1 MGDDVEVISI
11 LRKNFGFSELSLE
24 KLRKFHKY
32 LLDYNK
38 KYNLISK
45 NTEKKIWFRHIL
57 DSAQII
63 KFLDS
68 SKSLII
74 SDFGSGGGFPGL
86 IIAIYGEKLRFHVKL
101 YEKSPVKRI
110 FLSDMIKKLGLNNV
124 KVADDVYNQ
133 SEKIK
138 SEIIVCRAFKKLGE
152 IIKISREIIKKPHK
166 LIILKGK
173 NAQLEINNVSLAQ
186 NYSYKLENSITDNDS
201 KIIIV
206 EVGKNG

>member
-1 MGDDVEVISI
+1 M
-11 LRKNFGFSELSLE
+11 
-24 KLRKFHKY
+24 
-32 LLDYNK
+32 
-38 KYNLISK
+38 
-45 NTEKKIWFRHIL
+45 
-57 DSAQII
+57 
-63 KFLDS
+63 DS

-124 KVADDVYNQ
+124 KVADNVYNQ

-138 SEIIVCRAFKKLGE
+138 SEIIVCRAFKKLEE
-152 IIKISREIIKKPHK
+152 IIKISREIVKKPHK

-173 NAQLEINNVSLAQ
+173 NAQLEINNVSLGQ